1 MRNPGVV
8 FVAAVAA
15 IVVFCGVFVWNPSM
29 PRFFPVEGAWH
40 WSTPGQGP
48 AMGWYGRTAAALTPG
63 VVVFGVAAAGMSRK
77 KTFALRA
84 GAIYAIAAVVFASL
98 AATSA
103 VIVHEQQ
110 AWFAKQSAPPK
121 PDHEY

>member
-8 FVAAVAA
+8 FVAAMAA
-15 IVVFCGVFVWNPSM
+15 IVVFCSVFVWSPSM

-40 WSTPGQGP
+40 WNTPGQGP
-48 AMGWYGRTAAALTPG
+48 AMGWYGRAGAALVPCVVAFG
-63 VVVFGVAAAGMSRK
+63 VVAAGLSRK
-77 KTFALRA
+77 KALSLRT
-84 GAIYAIAAVVFASL
+84 GVIYAIAALVFASL
-98 AATSA
+98 AATSV